1 MSVAEGR
8 EGSEGVT
15 DEAAVDLLAAV
26 REALGEDLNAPAA
39 LAAVDAWAVKALA
52 DTTVGGGA
60 LVRDILA
67 ARLGVVL

>member
-1 MSVAEGR
+1 
-8 EGSEGVT
+8 
-15 DEAAVDLLAAV
+15 
-26 REALGEDLNAPAA
+26 
-39 LAAVDAWAVKALA
+39 VKALA

>member
-1 MSVAEGR
+1 M
-8 EGSEGVT
+8 
-15 DEAAVDLLAAV
+15 

-67 ARLGVVL
+67 ARLGVLL